1 MKTYITLL
9 FSLFLLTAKSQWL
22 PLVSGTTDH
31 LRVIRFLN
39 KDTGYCAGQNYLIK
53 KTTDGGVNWVQKNLL
68 PISGSYYYDMDFLND
83 TGFVVGSH
91 AMPGPI
97 GPQTSRVDKTN
108 NAANTLVTTY
118 SMNLSSL
125 LSVDF
130 VNSQRGWAVGGA
142 GGDLIISTSNGGA
155 NWVTATT
162 TGTTGLLDVHFP
174 VMDTGYVCGAFGT
187 ISKTVD
193 GVNWITQNSGVPS
206 HLYSIFFVNSKL
218 GYCVGDT
225 GRIIKTIDGGATWV
239 TQVSGTTNI
248 LISVFFINSQKGYAV
263 GTSGTILFTN
273 NGGATWTQQNSG
285 VTNQLNSVHFPDSL
299 TGYIC
304 GNNGLILKTT
314 NGGVLS
320 INENSDLNSVQIFPN
335 PTSGKI
341 SLQFGKSFNYKLIVY
356 NAIGE
361 IVLNK
366 FLCGDSEI
374 DLSKFTSGVYNLSIQ
389 TEKGTFTK
397 KVIKH

>member
-22 PLVSGTTDH
+22 PQISGTTNH
-31 LRVIRFLN
+31 LRAIQFLN

-53 KTTDGGVNWVQKNLL
+53 TTTDGGLNWVQKNLL
-68 PISGSYYYDMDFLND
+68 PISGSCYFGMDFLND
-83 TGFVVGSH
+83 TGFVVGLNAGSGP
-91 AMPGPI
+91 MP
-97 GPQTSRVDKTN
+97 TTNSRVDKTTN
-108 NAANTLVTTY
+108 SANTLVTTY
-118 SMNLSSL
+118 SMNLATL
-125 LSVDF
+125 YGVDF

-142 GGDLIISTSNGGA
+142 GGNLIISTSDGGA
-155 NWVTATT
+155 NWVTAATT
-162 TGTTGLLDVHFP
+162 ATTGLFDVHFP
-174 VMDTGYVCGAFGT
+174 VMDTGYVCGMFGT

-263 GTSGTILFTN
+263 GTSGTILYTN
-273 NGGATWTQQNSG
+273 NGGANWTQQNSG
-285 VTNQLNSVHFPDSL
+285 VTNTLYSVHFPDSL

-304 GNNGLILKTT
+304 GDNGLILKTT

-320 INENSDLNSVQIFPN
+320 VDENTDLSLIQLFPN

-341 SLQFGKSFNYKLIVY
+341 SLQFGKSFVYNLIVY

-374 DLSKFTSGVYNLSIQ
+374 DLSKFASGVYNLSIQ
-389 TEKGTFTK
+389 SEKGTFNK